1 MSVVLR
7 RGRAADAAALHALIA
22 SNVDAGHLLPRSP
35 ADLLA
40 HAGRFIVAAERGR
53 IIGCAEL
60 APLSDHVAEVRS
72 LVVDEAVRG
81 RGTGGRML
89 EALVQA
95 AGAQGFTTL
104 CAFAHEPSL
113 FVRLG
118 FAVVPHARVPEK
130 IARDCASCAL
140 FGRCGQYAVAFA
152 LPAAA
157 ARAAVPRRLQVPA

>member
-1 MSVVLR
+1 VNVVLR
-7 RGRAADAAALHALIA
+7 RGRPADAAALHALIA

-40 HAGRFIVAAERGR
+40 HAARFIVAWERGR

-60 APLSDHVAEVRS
+60 APLSDRVAEVRS
-72 LVVDEAVRG
+72 LVVDQAVRG
-81 RGTGGRML
+81 RGTGSRILQML
-89 EALVQA
+89 VEA
-95 AGAQGFTTL
+95 AGARGFMTL
-104 CAFAHEPSL
+104 CAFTHEPSL

-157 ARAAVPRRLQVPA
+157 ARTAVPRRLRVPA